1 MYYQTVVGDNA
12 DRLRSAIET
21 AQQRADI
28 LIFTGGLGP
37 TKDDLTKETIALAVG
52 SSLVY
57 NDDAL
62 RSIEEYYA
70 RTGRTFTENNKKQAL
85 VLEGSVVFPND
96 HGMAPGMGLRRDNK
110 TYILLPGPPKEM
122 RPMYDSYVE
131 PFLLPLTSK
140 ETLHSR
146 VLRFF
151 GIGESQLEETLQ
163 DLIDTQ
169 TNPTIAPLAAEG
181 EVTLRLTA
189 KHASKDEA
197 NRLIDNVER
206 AILDRVGEFFYGYD
220 QDSLQGKLVSLL
232 KKKGMTLASAESLT
246 GGLFSEKIT
255 EVAGVSS
262 FFYGG
267 VICYSNEVKQHVL
280 GVPAGV
286 LETDGAVSEASAAL
300 LAENVSK
307 LLKADI
313 GISFT
318 GVAGPG
324 ELEGKPPGT
333 VFVGI
338 AGKGMKTLV
347 VPLKLWGT
355 RQQIRERAMRYGMY
369 HLYKKLE
376 G

>member
-1 MYYQTVVGDNA
+1 
-12 DRLRSAIET
+12 
-21 AQQRADI
+21 
-28 LIFTGGLGP
+28 
-37 TKDDLTKETIALAVG
+37 
-52 SSLVY
+52 
-57 NDDAL
+57 
-62 RSIEEYYA
+62 
-70 RTGRTFTENNKKQAL
+70 
-85 VLEGSVVFPND
+85 
-96 HGMAPGMGLRRDNK
+96 
-110 TYILLPGPPKEM
+110 
-122 RPMYDSYVE
+122 
-131 PFLLPLTSK
+131 
-140 ETLHSR
+140 
-146 VLRFF
+146 
-151 GIGESQLEETLQ
+151 
-163 DLIDTQ
+163 
-169 TNPTIAPLAAEG
+169 
-181 EVTLRLTA
+181 
-189 KHASKDEA
+189 
-197 NRLIDNVER
+197 
-206 AILDRVGEFFYGYD
+206 
-220 QDSLQGKLVSLL
+220 
-232 KKKGMTLASAESLT
+232 MTLASAESLT

-262 FFYGG
+262 FFLRGG

-369 HLYKKLE
+369 HL
-376 G
+376 